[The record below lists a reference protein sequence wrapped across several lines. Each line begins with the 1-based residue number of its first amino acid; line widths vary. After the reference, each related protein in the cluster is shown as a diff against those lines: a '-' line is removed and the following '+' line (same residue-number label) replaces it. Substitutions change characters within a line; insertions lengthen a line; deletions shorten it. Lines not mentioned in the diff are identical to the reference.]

1 MKNIIKSIGDL
12 RVSVVL
18 FLLFALFCALATFIE
33 SAYGTPTAW
42 AMVYDTFWFEYIQ
55 LLLGINLL
63 CGMFRYKMFGLKKL
77 PLMIFH
83 ISFLFILVGSAM
95 TRYAGFEGILPI
107 REHTQNSLIESS
119 KTSLRI
125 SAIKDGERYSAV
137 NDHYIGNLPFANSF
151 KLKLNLGDDQAVLKY
166 KDLILNAH
174 YTYKENN
181 NSDPLLV
188 LMLSQK
194 GSQGVDVKFEKGEVK
209 NIEGVNFAFMND
221 NVKAPFVKIDENL
234 TLSSSENLHFLSM
247 LDGQNLDL
255 KIGEKAN
262 AKERRL
268 YEIKD
273 ISFVVKAASLHAQEA
288 LEGSNRPQDE
298 SFWLWFKSAW
308 LEVGRTM
315 LISTFGEPQN
325 WKNSLLLHFK
335 DFALSNENKNLE
347 LTGSNALKL
356 ELSYKNESKEFY
368 IFEYNKPIM
377 IELAGQKFFISWALS
392 YEQLPFDIYLRDFV
406 LDRYPGSMSPAS
418 YASEIT
424 VKNNNENFDYR
435 IFMNNVLDYD
445 GYRFYQSSY
454 DQDEKG
460 TVLSVN
466 KDPGKI
472 PTYIGY
478 FLLCLGM
485 FMNFLNPHSRFRTL
499 ARLINKDTLK
509 HTSVIIFI
517 LLLSFGSEKTFA
529 QDLNS
534 TLPVVNTNHTKAL
547 ATLIVQKSADGRM
560 VPFDTLSREIL
571 EKIHQSDSY
580 KGQNS
585 NAVMLS
591 MLVDVDK
598 WQMEPFI
605 LMPQNQAVRDAIAN
619 ILEIPSAK
627 YISYKDFFDENNR
640 YKLQKYVENA
650 NRKNP
655 NARGVFDK
663 EIIKLDERANV
674 VNLVFSGELFK
685 FIPVQNNP
693 NNVWLAP
700 FSAVTTLKGDE
711 GHIVLALIQNYF
723 SAVEN
728 AFKDGNWTRAD
739 EGLKFIK
746 EYQEKIGYKVM
757 PSKTK
762 VEMEIFSN
770 KAEIFVKLAPVYL
783 IAGFLLLILVFSKM
797 VVPNLKISF
806 IFKVVYV
813 LNVLAFVI
821 HTVGLGLRAYLSGH
835 APWSNGYESMVYI
848 AWALSLSGIFFSRK
862 SPIALSLTSILS
874 GVVLMVAHLSEMNPQ
889 ITNLVP
895 VLNSYWLSI
904 HVSVITAS
912 YGFLG
917 LCALLGIF
925 TLFLMCFL
933 KKDGKYNLNILRNIT
948 EATRINEMAMIFGL
962 CLLTVGNFLGAIWA
976 NESWGRYWSWDSK
989 ETWALV
995 SILVYAAILHLRM
1008 IPKYCNQFVFALW
1021 SMFAYW
1027 VIIMTYF
1034 GVNYFLTGLHSYA
1047 AGEAAQIP
1055 NYVYW
1060 GFALMVVLALFARR
1074 KRNFV
1079 GKL

>member
-137 NDHYIGNLPFANSF
+137 NDRYIGNLPFANSF

-262 AKERRL
+262 AKEKRL
-268 YEIKD
+268 YEIND

-288 LEGSNRPQDE
+288 LEGSNRSQDE

-335 DFALSNENKNLE
+335 DFTLSNENKNLE

-499 ARLINKDTLK
+499 ARLINKETLK
-509 HTSVIIFI
+509 HASVIIFI

-534 TLPVVNTNHTKAL
+534 TLPVVNTNHAKAL

>member
-534 TLPVVNTNHTKAL
+534 TLPVVNTNHAKAL

-1060 GFALMVVLALFARR
+1060 GFALMMVLALFARR

>member
-1 MKNIIKSIGDL
+1 MKSIIKSVGDL

-83 ISFLFILVGSAM
+83 ISFLFVLVGSAM

-137 NDHYIGNLPFANSF
+137 NDRYIGNLPFANSF

-166 KDLILNAH
+166 KGLILNAH

-268 YEIKD
+268 YEIDD

-288 LEGSNRPQDE
+288 LEGSNRSQDE

-619 ILEIPSAK
+619 ILKIPSAK

-917 LCALLGIF
+917 LCALLGVF

-1008 IPKYCNQFVFALW
+1008 IPRYCNQFVFALW